1 MSKPIEH
8 IDLDNQ
14 ELQRALDLI
23 MHTNRSLF
31 LTGKAGSG
39 KSTFLRYICQTTKKK
54 HVVLAPTGIAAINA
68 GGVTLHSFF
77 KIPFHPLLPNDVK
90 YSSRHIK
97 ETLKYNGEKRKII
110 RELELIIIDEIS
122 MVRADIIDFVD
133 KVLRIYSRNMREPF
147 GGKQLLLVGDIYQL
161 EPVLRE
167 EDRQLLNPFYPSAYF
182 FDAIVFR
189 TFQLVSIELK
199 KVYRQNDPSF
209 IRILDDIR
217 VNQVSEQELSALNRR
232 VGASLPS
239 SGNQL
244 AITLSAR
251 RDTVDFINDAR
262 LQELPGDNVR
272 LTGEITGDFPS
283 QNLPTAIELDVK
295 VGAQVIFVKNDIDHR
310 WVNGT
315 LGVIIG
321 IGENDEG
328 ATQLQ
333 IVTEEGMEY
342 DVEPA
347 RWSNMRYTFNEQEQ
361 KIEEEEIG
369 TFTQFPIRLAW
380 AITVHKSQGL
390 TFRQVNIDFS
400 GGVFAGGQTYVALS
414 RCTSLEGISLKA
426 PIRRG
431 DIFVRSEV
439 VRFATTYNNQQIYQR
454 ALSESEADREYRA
467 AIRAYDA
474 GDMQTFLDQ
483 FFLAIHHRYDIENP
497 VVKRYI
503 RKKLNIINTL
513 RREKEALIAERKQ
526 QEQFL
531 LKLSAEYVLM
541 GRDCEREHF
550 TEAAIANYKKAL
562 ALNPDSRELKKKI
575 KQLEKKH

>member
-1 MSKPIEH
+1 M
-8 IDLDNQ
+8 
-14 ELQRALDLI
+14 
-23 MHTNRSLF
+23 
-31 LTGKAGSG
+31 
-39 KSTFLRYICQTTKKK
+39 
-54 HVVLAPTGIAAINA
+54 
-68 GGVTLHSFF
+68 
-77 KIPFHPLLPNDVK
+77 
-90 YSSRHIK
+90 
-97 ETLKYNGEKRKII
+97 
-110 RELELIIIDEIS
+110 
-122 MVRADIIDFVD
+122 
-133 KVLRIYSRNMREPF
+133 
-147 GGKQLLLVGDIYQL
+147 
-161 EPVLRE
+161 
-167 EDRQLLNPFYPSAYF
+167 
-182 FDAIVFR
+182 
-189 TFQLVSIELK
+189 
-199 KVYRQNDPSF
+199 
-209 IRILDDIR
+209 
-217 VNQVSEQELSALNRR
+217 
-232 VGASLPS
+232 
-239 SGNQL
+239 
-244 AITLSAR
+244 
-251 RDTVDFINDAR
+251 
-262 LQELPGDNVR
+262 
-272 LTGEITGDFPS
+272 
-283 QNLPTAIELDVK
+283 
-295 VGAQVIFVKNDIDHR
+295 
-310 WVNGT
+310 NGT

-439 VRFATTYNNQQIYQR
+439 VRFATTYNNQQIYER

-467 AIRAYDA
+467 AIRAFDA

-513 RREKEALIAERKQ
+513 RREKEALVAERKQ

-562 ALNPDSRELKKKI
+562 TLNPDSRELKKKI